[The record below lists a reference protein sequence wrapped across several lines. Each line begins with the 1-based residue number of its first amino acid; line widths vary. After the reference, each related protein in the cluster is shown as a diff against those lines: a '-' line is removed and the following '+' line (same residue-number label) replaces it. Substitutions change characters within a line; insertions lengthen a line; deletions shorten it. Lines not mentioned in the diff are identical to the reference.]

1 MAGYIIITIHADV
14 YDACTWQLGGFT
26 GNDFVAAV
34 AGVSLALV
42 VVVYVMFGVSCVHRS
57 PSLAICKSLLMLP
70 ARILCLLATNHIFI
84 EVSPDVF
91 ANNGLSS
98 ASDTGKSVEE
108 LLARLSKPNGQQNLQ
123 QTDDVSPESKHT
135 IIFGIVSHIAAMY
148 EFLTVLLTMF
158 RS

>member
-1 MAGYIIITIHADV
+1 
-14 YDACTWQLGGFT
+14 
-26 GNDFVAAV
+26 
-34 AGVSLALV
+34 
-42 VVVYVMFGVSCVHRS
+42 
-57 PSLAICKSLLMLP
+57 MLP
-70 ARILCLLATNHIFI
+70 ARILRLLATNHIFI

-91 ANNGLSS
+91 ANNRLSS
-98 ASDTGKSVEE
+98 ALDTGKSVEE

-135 IIFGIVSHIAAMY
+135 ITFGIVSHIAAMH